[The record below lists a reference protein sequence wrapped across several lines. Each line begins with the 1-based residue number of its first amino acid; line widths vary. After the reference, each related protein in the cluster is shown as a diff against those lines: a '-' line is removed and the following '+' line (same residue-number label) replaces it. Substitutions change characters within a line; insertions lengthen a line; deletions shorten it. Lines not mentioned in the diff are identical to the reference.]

1 METIMSTLALSAA
14 DTTARA
20 FEPNAKPSLLQ
31 RLMLARERD
40 ARRHVHAF
48 LNWQSDERLRSFGYA
63 AAEIE
68 AIRQGRLTLPAR

>member
-20 FEPNAKPSLLQ
+20 FEPNAKPSLFK
-31 RLMLARERD
+31 RLMQARERD

-48 LNWQSDERLRSFGYA
+48 LNWQSDERLKGFGYTA
-63 AAEIE
+63 VEIG
-68 AIRQGRLTLPAR
+68 AIREGRLTLPAR